1 MRIDLDKL
9 EELGGKFSWVYGV
22 DDLSLDD
29 REVRLIEPA
38 VVHGRIRRSGNEVEL
53 SGELTA
59 SIEAPC
65 GRCLKPVR
73 LPIHAEFAERFVP
86 AVSWRAEEQHELH
99 QEDLN
104 LAVFDGKAI
113 DLDEVVREEILLAL
127 PGHILCREDC
137 KGLCATCGIDRNAS
151 SCQCESKVIDSR
163 WNKLKELRT

>member
-9 EELGGKFSWVYGV
+9 EELGGKFSRVYGINE
-22 DDLSLDD
+22 LSLDD
-29 REVRLIEPA
+29 REARLIEPA
-38 VVHGRIRRSGNEVEL
+38 AVHGRIRRSGNEVEL

-99 QEDLN
+99 EEDLN
-104 LAVFDGKAI
+104 LAVFDGEII
-113 DLDEVVREEILLAL
+113 DLDDVVREEILLAL
-127 PGHILCREDC
+127 PGHTLCSEDC
-137 KGLCATCGIDRNAS
+137 KGLCPTCGIDKNVS
-151 SCQCESKVIDSR
+151 SCQCKSNLIDSR